1 MSSVF
6 NKNCCQKKIKNP
18 KYVGYRRYKHVFNYS
33 VWVQVWCTEK
43 KPENMTNSR
52 ADSRQNLMFF
62 ALEPLRPSRSTNASG
77 VNTLASLQLQQ
88 RCSYADTLLTH
99 RSCLRCGTGESAN
112 SYLH

>member
-18 KYVGYRRYKHVFNYS
+18 KYVGYRIYKRVFNYS

-43 KPENMTNSR
+43 KSQKIWQTSR

-62 ALEPLRPSRSTNASG
+62 CFGAAAAVTLYKRFRCEYSHEFAAAATLYLRWRAAYAPL
-77 VNTLASLQLQQ
+77 TLAVWNG
-88 RCSYADTLLTH
+88 R
-99 RSCLRCGTGESAN
+99 
-112 SYLH
+112 

>member
-1 MSSVF
+1 MSNVF
-6 NKNCCQKKIKNP
+6 NKNCFQKKIKNP
-18 KYVGYRRYKHVFNYS
+18 KYVGYRRYKRVFNYS

-43 KPENMTNSR
+43 KSQKIWQTSR

-88 RCSYADTLLTH
+88 RCSYADALLTR
-99 RSCLRCGTGESAN
+99 RSRLRCETGISV
-112 SYLH
+112 